1 MSEYVVDASVV
12 IKWVVGEP
20 ETVLALA
27 LRQHRLSAPDLLV
40 AECANILWKKVRR
53 NELTGDQAVFAARL
67 LDRAD
72 IELVPARGLTEAATS
87 LAVALDHPAY
97 DCLYLSL
104 SERSGRPL
112 VTADTRLL
120 KKLGTTPAGIY
131 SGRVIDL
138 RTMQVSRP

>member
-12 IKWVVGEP
+12 IKWVVSEP
-20 ETVLALA
+20 ETALALA

-120 KKLGTTPAGIY
+120 KKLGTMPAGIY
-131 SGRVIDL
+131 SGWVIDL
-138 RTMQVSRP
+138 RTIQASRP

>member
-1 MSEYVVDASVV
+1 MSDCVVDASVV
-12 IKWVVGEP
+12 IKWVVGET
-20 ETVLALA
+20 ETLQALA

-53 NELTGDQAVFAARL
+53 NELTGDEATFAARL

-72 IELVPARGLTEAATS
+72 IELVPARGLIEAATN
-87 LAVALDHPAY
+87 LAIALDHPAY

-104 SERSGRPL
+104 SERSGCPL

-120 KKLGTTPAGIY
+120 RKVETTPAGTY
-131 SGRVIDL
+131 SGHVIDL
-138 RTMQVSRP
+138 RTMQISQP

>member
-1 MSEYVVDASVV
+1 VTDYVVDASVV

-20 ETVLALA
+20 ETVQALA

-40 AECANILWKKVRR
+40 PECANILWKKVRR
-53 NELTGDQAVFAARL
+53 NEMTGDEALFAARL

-72 IELVPARGLTEAATS
+72 IELVPARGLIEAATS

-97 DCLYLSL
+97 DCLYLCL

-120 KKLGTTPAGIY
+120 KTVGTAPAGIY
-131 SGRVIDL
+131 SGRVMDL
-138 RTMQVSRP
+138 RTMKGP

>member
-1 MSEYVVDASVV
+1 VSDYVVDASVV

-20 ETVLALA
+20 ETALALA
-27 LRQHRLSAPDLLV
+27 LRQHRLSAPDILV

-53 NELTGDQAVFAARL
+53 SELTGDQAVFAARL

-72 IELVPARGLTEAATS
+72 IELVPARGLMEAATS

-104 SERSGRPL
+104 AERSGRPL

-120 KKLGTTPAGIY
+120 NKLRMPPAGLY

-138 RTMQVSRP
+138 RTTQTSRP

>member
-1 MSEYVVDASVV
+1 VTDYVVDASVI

-20 ETVLALA
+20 ETVQALA

-40 AECANILWKKVRR
+40 PECANILWKKVRR
-53 NELTGDQAVFAARL
+53 NEMTGDEAVFAARL

-72 IELVPARGLTEAATS
+72 IELVPARGLMEAATS

-120 KKLGTTPAGIY
+120 KKVGTTPAGIY
-131 SGRVIDL
+131 SGRIMDL
-138 RTMQVSRP
+138 RTMQGP